1 MVLRASSLAAARAAS
16 AATTASRAGT
26 TASSLGCSSALA
38 VASRAESSIAS
49 AAAFA
54 LASSAC
60 SLASADDA
68 DASARS
74 EASSC
79 ASALS
84 FRFSATRTGTI
95 ACAASRE
102 TLKTASSRLISFFR
116 RLLRFGGSGGC
127 DSAGIRL
134 RLEQSRVNDR
144 DRRNVGGRHNHT
156 HAQAGHVEEAFGKP
170 VRQPDTAV
178 RRRMPR
184 HNSTMKG
191 DPRPGEALHMGHGG
205 IVI

>member
-1 MVLRASSLAAARAAS
+1 MSADWTIRVSDCDGDVEDWLKALTYVKVLGIAADEDRHRLEVSCGLAGLPARRRTRGLSCDHGFARRHNRIKFGLQFGFGGRQ
-16 AATTASRAGT
+16 SR
-26 TASSLGCSSALA
+26 
-38 VASRAESSIAS
+38 RKFDIAN

-95 ACAASRE
+95 ACAATRE
-102 TLKTASSRLISFFR
+102 ALKTTSLASSAFFVA
-116 RLLRFGGSGGC
+116 S
-127 DSAGIRL
+127 SASAARAAATAPA
-134 RLEQSRVNDR
+134 S
-144 DRRNVGGRHNHT
+144 
-156 HAQAGHVEEAFGKP
+156 AFGWNK
-170 VRQPDTAV
+170 A
-178 RRRMPR
+178 
-184 HNSTMKG
+184 G
-191 DPRPGEALHMGHGG
+191 
-205 IVI
+205 